1 MSQELDG
8 PPDVEEAR
16 KNIADHLAQAQ
27 KLHTLFAEDSQ
38 ALKQLGNSGLGASEI
53 KLAYEMLEQYLAIS
67 DAFVENM
74 RGRFEARLDFLRR
87 SEPLVEGKP
96 GTAALAPGH
105 TLFWLEFSRLT
116 AVLRRIARRSEL

>member
-1 MSQELDG
+1 VPDELDQHA
-8 PPDVEEAR
+8 DVAEAR
-16 KNIADHLAQAQ
+16 RNLTEHLAQAQ
-27 KLHTLFAEDSQ
+27 KLHILFAEDSQ
-38 ALKQLGNSGLGASEI
+38 ALKLLGKNGFALSEI

-74 RGRFEARLDFLRR
+74 RGRFEARLEFLRR
-87 SEPLVEGKP
+87 SEPKVDGKP
-96 GTAALAPGH
+96 GREELAPGH